1 MTEHRGILLESGT
14 NELEI
19 VEFCIDNGET
29 PMYYGVN
36 VAKVREIIQKPK
48 LRSIVSAPPAVAG
61 MMTLRNKVLPVIDL
75 ARVLEQDPAKAP
87 DRIVVLEFNRVV
99 IAVLVNSV
107 SRIYRL
113 SWDQIEAPH
122 AISGGSY
129 ITGLVKM
136 NDRIILILDF
146 ERIIAEM
153 YQEGAVKALNAQEL
167 LAHDGRGRKIL
178 VADDSAFIRLQICS
192 SLRGA
197 GYTVQEASDGQEA
210 WNYVESALADGSF
223 DLDAIITDVEM
234 PKMDGLHLVT
244 LIRGREELAR
254 LPVFVFSSLASEDN
268 IKKWEKLSINGV
280 LTKPDLP
287 KLVGILGESLA
298 AAPMGGK
305 K

>member
-1 MTEHRGILLESGT
+1 MESGT

-36 VAKVREIIQKPK
+36 VAKVREILQRPK
-48 LRSIVSAPPAVAG
+48 LRSIVAAPPSVAG
-61 MMTLRNKVLPVIDL
+61 IMTLRDTVLPVIDL
-75 ARVLEQDPAKAP
+75 SQILGQYPAKAP

-99 IAVLVNSV
+99 VAVLVNSV

-113 SWDQIEAPH
+113 SWDQVEAPN
-122 AISGGSY
+122 AVSGGTY
-129 ITGLVKM
+129 VIGMVKM

-153 YQEGAVKALNAQEL
+153 YPEGAVKALDAGDL
-167 LAHDGRGRKIL
+167 LAHDGRDKKIL
-178 VADDSAFIRLQICS
+178 VADDSSFIRLQICS

-197 GYTVQEASDGQEA
+197 GYTVQEASDGDEA
-210 WNYVESALADGSF
+210 WQYVESTLADGSF